1 MNKMLSVYGST
12 GFIGENYCSCYPD
25 SHIRIDRNEREPS
38 SLDVLY
44 LISTVHNYNIFD
56 KPNLDINTNLNLL
69 IDTLEA
75 CRQKYNSD
83 FIFNFISSWFV
94 YGKTDLPARE
104 DSYCN
109 PNGFYSITKRAAEQM
124 LISYCQ
130 TYKINYRILRLCN
143 CYGSGDKKA
152 SVQRNA
158 FSHLASEVIKNNPIK
173 LYDGGENIRDFMH
186 VDDVCEAINL
196 VASKGEVDEIYNIG
210 SGEPHN
216 FIETMSYVKAQCQS
230 TSELESVAPPEFHK
244 VAQAQ
249 DMYLDVSKL
258 KKLGFEPKIS
268 IWEGLNKIIN
278 NTKKTSQ

>member
-1 MNKMLSVYGST
+1 
-12 GFIGENYCSCYPD
+12 
-25 SHIRIDRNEREPS
+25 
-38 SLDVLY
+38 
-44 LISTVHNYNIFD
+44 
-56 KPNLDINTNLNLL
+56 
-69 IDTLEA
+69 
-75 CRQKYNSD
+75 
-83 FIFNFISSWFV
+83 
-94 YGKTDLPARE
+94 
-104 DSYCN
+104 
-109 PNGFYSITKRAAEQM
+109 
-124 LISYCQ
+124 
-130 TYKINYRILRLCN
+130 
-143 CYGSGDKKA
+143 
-152 SVQRNA
+152 
-158 FSHLASEVIKNNPIK
+158 VIKNNPIK

-230 TSELESVAPPEFHK
+230 TSEFESVAPPEFHK